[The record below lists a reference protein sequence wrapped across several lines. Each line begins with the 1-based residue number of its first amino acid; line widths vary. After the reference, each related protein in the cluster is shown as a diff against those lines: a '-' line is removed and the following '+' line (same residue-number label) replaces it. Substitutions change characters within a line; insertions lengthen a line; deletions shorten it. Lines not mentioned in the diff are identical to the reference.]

1 MATKKI
7 TELSQAN
14 TVANND
20 LLVIVS
26 NPASLSE
33 TKKVTVNTFFSNTH
47 AAKITVTTLI
57 ANSATI
63 NSNTTFNGAI
73 AINGSLQVGA
83 ITTTANASFQQF
95 LTANQIT
102 ILDSRTPANSAID
115 ISRGTMFYDNNYIYI
130 AVATN
135 VIKRVA
141 LASF

>member
-14 TVANND
+14 TIANND

-33 TKKVTVNTFFSNTH
+33 TKKVTVNTFFSNTY
-47 AAKITVTTLI
+47 ATKITVATLI

-63 NSNTTFNGAI
+63 NSNTAFNGATT
-73 AINGSLQVGA
+73 INGSLLVGA